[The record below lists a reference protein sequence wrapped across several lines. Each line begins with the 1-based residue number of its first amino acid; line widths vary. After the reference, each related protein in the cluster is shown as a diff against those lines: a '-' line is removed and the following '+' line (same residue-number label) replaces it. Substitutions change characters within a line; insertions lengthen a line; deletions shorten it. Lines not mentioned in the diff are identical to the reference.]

1 MIPHQPYSRRD
12 FLQTSLGA
20 LAVSTAVPA
29 FGQAPV
35 KLRAAVIGHTGFGD
49 YGNGLDQAAAQHPA
63 IQLVA
68 VADADPAGLQRAK
81 VRLNVPNAYEDYR
94 LMLEKEKPDLV
105 VICPRHT
112 GQHHAM
118 ALAAL
123 RAGAH
128 ICVER
133 PFTTTLVEA
142 DEILAVAQA
151 AKRRVAVNYQ
161 LRLQPSVQW
170 LLKQAKAGAFGR
182 LVEMQAFGKGGQRA
196 GGEDLAIFA
205 ISQFDIMRAFA
216 GDVLFCSAT
225 VMTDDRDM
233 VVADARIP
241 ADNIG
246 PVAGTAL
253 TSEFYFERG
262 IRGTFVT
269 RSTAARTVKKPVD
282 RWSMN
287 IRFMNEV
294 FRINTD
300 LPCELFIL
308 KNGEWKSTGRS
319 DEWALTPGAPVVE
332 STPNLLVDSAAPVVV
347 DVVAAIQESREPVV
361 SGTDGVKALEMVMAV
376 YQSTLQ
382 EKRIHFP
389 LKTRTHPLAP

>member
-1 MIPHQPYSRRD
+1 MIPHQSYSRRG

-20 LAVSTAVPA
+20 LAVTAAPA

-35 KLRAAVIGHTGFGD
+35 KLRAVVIGHTGFGD
-49 YGNGLDQAAAQHPA
+49 YGNGLDQAAAQHPS

-81 VRLNVPNAYEDYR
+81 VRLNVPNAYQDYR

-105 VICPRHT
+105 LICTRHT

-128 ICVER
+128 LCVER

-142 DEILAVAQA
+142 DEILALAHA
-151 AKRRVAVNYQ
+151 GKRQIAVNYQ
-161 LRLQPSVQW
+161 LRLQPSIQW
-170 LLKQAKAGAFGR
+170 LLKQAKAGTFGR

-216 GDVLFCSAT
+216 GEARFCNGVVITEGREMVL
-225 VMTDDRDM
+225 
-233 VVADARIP
+233 ADAKIP

-246 PVAGTAL
+246 PVAGTSL
-253 TSEFYFERG
+253 SSEFYFERG
-262 IRGTFVT
+262 IRGTFVS
-269 RSTAARTVKKPVD
+269 RSTAARTVQKPMD
-282 RWSMN
+282 RWNMN
-287 IRFMNEV
+287 IRFLNEA

-300 LPCELFIL
+300 LPCELFML
-308 KNGEWKSTGRS
+308 KNGEWKPTGRS
-319 DEWALTPGAPVVE
+319 DEWILPPAAPDVN
-332 STPNLLVDSAAPVVV
+332 STSNLLVDSAAPVIA
-347 DVVAAIQESREPVV
+347 DLVAAIQENREPVV